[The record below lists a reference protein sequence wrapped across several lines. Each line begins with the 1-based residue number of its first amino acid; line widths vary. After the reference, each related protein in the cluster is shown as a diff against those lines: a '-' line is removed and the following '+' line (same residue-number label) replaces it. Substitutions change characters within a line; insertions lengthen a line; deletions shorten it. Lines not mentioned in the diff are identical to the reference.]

1 MSEEHKSSSVHVNH
15 QVTWSGFYK
24 KSLHERQ
31 TQLKLVFPQVFTS
44 STPSSVVSSVYVTPD
59 TSPCSSPISVEFSS
73 KTNDRNT
80 HPHSI
85 LNDNNEI
92 NYLINKLETLETS
105 SNKKLFPINGLD
117 ENIADN
123 MVENCIGTIGLPVG
137 LALNFIINGKPII
150 IPMAIEEPSVIAGV
164 SGSAK
169 TISAYNGFK
178 ATTTERNTI
187 VAQVCLLDISQENMN
202 FAVDK
207 IIQNKSEIIKTANK
221 YCDNMVKRGG
231 GVFDINVRR
240 IPRKANRNQKHYPI
254 NSDNFMEWLVVHI
267 TIDVC
272 NAMGAN
278 CASTVAEGVAPF
290 LAELTGGRIGLRIV
304 SNLNVE
310 RISKASFRI
319 PLHMLTYKLLSGKEV
334 AARIIEAY
342 EWAEVDPY
350 RATTHNKGIMNGI
363 DAVALATG
371 QDWRAIEAAA
381 HAWACD
387 GVSTDNGKF
396 QSNSSYRSLTTYWI
410 EKDEQLATAGK
421 TDDECLMFCGELE
434 LPITVGT
441 AGGVLKT
448 NQVYSYNLGIM
459 GNPNAQELAMSMVCI
474 GLAQNFAALR
484 ALATEG
490 IQRGHMSLHA
500 KNVAIA
506 AGCPTNA
513 VTSVAQ
519 KMIEKGKIT
528 LSSAK
533 NFIEVYMNEQADIS
547 KNLLS
552 NSLKIEDKLEKV
564 YDNLPTLSSQL
575 QCNIN

>member
-1 MSEEHKSSSVHVNH
+1 MSELIAKPEVH
-15 QVTWSGFYK
+15 QAKWSGFYK
-24 KSLHERQ
+24 KTLHERQ
-31 TQLKLVFPQVFTS
+31 TQLKLVFPRVFTS
-44 STPSSVVSSVYVTPD
+44 SEPSSSVVSSVYVTPN
-59 TSPCSSPISVEFSS
+59 TSPSN
-73 KTNDRNT
+73 ND
-80 HPHSI
+80 
-85 LNDNNEI
+85 
-92 NYLINKLETLETS
+92 
-105 SNKKLFPINGLD
+105 KKSFPINGLD

-123 MVENCIGTIGLPVG
+123 MIENCVGTIGLPVG

-164 SGSAK
+164 SGAAK
-169 TISAYNGFK
+169 TVSAYNGFK
-178 ATTTERNTI
+178 ATAPVTNII

-202 FAVDK
+202 SAIDK
-207 IIQNKSEIIKTANK
+207 ISRSKSEIIKRANN

-231 GVFDINVRR
+231 GVLDINVRR
-240 IPRKANRNQKHYPI
+240 IPRKANRNRKHFTL
-254 NSDNFMEWLVVHI
+254 SSANFREWLVVHI

-290 LAELTGGRIGLRIV
+290 LAELSGGRIGLRIV

-310 RISKASFRI
+310 RMSKASFRI
-319 PLHMLTYKLLSGKEV
+319 PLPMLAYKSLSGKEV

-363 DAVALATG
+363 DAVAIATG
-371 QDWRAIEAAA
+371 QDWRAIEAAV

-387 GVSTDNGKF
+387 GVRIDLDN
-396 QSNSSYRSLTTYWI
+396 SHNSRSDNSYRPLTTYWI
-410 EKDEQLATAGK
+410 EKDEQLAATGK
-421 TDDECLMFCGELE
+421 SDDECLMFCGELE
-434 LPITVGT
+434 LPIMVGT
-441 AGGVLKT
+441 VGGVLKT
-448 NQVYSYNLGIM
+448 NKVYEYNLGIM
-459 GNPNAQELAMSMVCI
+459 GNPNSRDLAMSMACI

-506 AGCPTNA
+506 AGCPPHA

-519 KMIEKGKIT
+519 RMIEKGKIT
-528 LSSAK
+528 LSSA
-533 NFIEVYMNEQADIS
+533 NDLVEAHMSEQVQCVYM
-547 KNLLS
+547 
-552 NSLKIEDKLEKV
+552 
-564 YDNLPTLSSQL
+564 
-575 QCNIN
+575 